1 VNNTSCY
8 YSSTGSYTN
17 SLGTSTS
24 FANFTSFAFVSGDS
38 GLNWNESGNNITTAD
53 DSGFVWKMVE
63 SYTLPYFQYQDMPA
77 PIPYVESISVNSGIN
92 NSAGSTSFLLNVTGC
107 SFNTTGTVFVNLTMA
122 GQTPINGTINSRTYT
137 TINTTFDLTPA
148 IAGNWSLYVINP
160 DGQASIAKN
169 FTISAL
175 IYSGGSGT
183 LADPYLLSTD
193 SDIDDLSATS
203 ADWGSNFTV
212 TQNITLVGNHT
223 PIGNS
228 SINFTGNFNGSGFA
242 IQNLT
247 VYQAGGYAGF
257 FGYAGSGAN
266 IHDIGVEISSD
277 GAIST
282 TGDYVG
288 GLVGRNYG
296 TVNNSYATGSV
307 TGTVTGDYVG
317 GLVGLNYG
325 TVTNSYATGNVIGR
339 ARVGGLVGWNYGG
352 TVTNSYAT
360 GDVTGSVNVVGGLV
374 GSNDGTVANS
384 YATGTVTATV
394 TGDDYIGGLIGLNT
408 GSGTVTNSYATG
420 NVTGDQ
426 RVGGLVGSNDGT
438 VTNSYAT
445 GNVTGDQR
453 VGGLVG
459 SNGGTGTVTNSYAT
473 GSATGS
479 SYVGGLVGYNTGTV
493 TDSCYYSSTGSYTSS
508 RGTPTSYANF
518 TSFAFVSGSS
528 GLNWNESGNNITTAD
543 DSGFVWKMVESY
555 TLPYFQYQDMP
566 APIPYVES
574 ISSSSGIN
582 NTDGSTSFWLNVTGC
597 SFNITDTVFVNLT
610 MAGQT
615 PINGTIDSRT
625 YTTINTIFDL
635 TQAIAGDWSLYV
647 INPDGQT
654 SIAKTFTV
662 QSLFIPGTPESFTN
676 TTGNF
681 WVNHSWN
688 AGAGDV
694 SDSYNVSYGGTW
706 LNGTTDSFN
715 HTGLSAHAWSN
726 IMVYGYNATDSILSA
741 GASDNVQ
748 FSNNDVSILN
758 VTDITVYE
766 GENVTFNINSTDADG
781 DTPVFGCNNS
791 ALFDTFNTS
800 TGEGSW
806 VTDLSDAGTYYVEF
820 NVSDGYGSVD
830 SHVMNIT
837 INDVIIPVA
846 DINANTTMGPY
857 PLSVQF
863 TDNSSNIPTGWFWDF
878 GDGTNST
885 LQNPATHTYNVAGIY
900 NVSLNASNLAGSD
913 LSSNM
918 TITVT
923 RPGTPESFTNTTG
936 NFWVSHSWNA
946 GTGDVS
952 DSYNVSYNGTWL
964 NGTTNSFNHTG
975 LSAHAWSNITV
986 YAYNATDSTLS
997 AGASD
1002 NVQVSNNAVSI
1013 LNVTDITIYEGENVT
1028 FNINSTDADGD
1039 IQVFGCNNSALFDTF
1054 NTSTGEGSWSTGLTD
1069 AGTYYVEFNVSDG
1082 YDSIDSQVM
1091 TITINDVIIPVANF
1105 SANVTSGAVPL
1116 SVNFT
1121 DSSTNTPTSWL
1132 WDFGDGSNSTDQN
1145 PAHTYVAAG
1154 TYNVSLNASNFAGS
1168 NVSTQLSYITAA
1180 VIPVANFS
1188 ANVTSGAVPLS
1199 VNFTDS
1205 STNTP
1210 TSWLWNF
1217 GDGSNSTDQ
1226 NPAHTYVA
1234 AGTYNVS
1241 LNASNVGG
1249 SNVSTQLS
1257 YITAFVEPVANFSAN
1272 TVTGYAPLAV
1282 SFTDNSSNIPTA
1294 WFWDF
1299 GDDTNSTQQNPT
1311 HTYSVTGIYN
1321 VSLNASNLAGSNL
1334 SSNMTITVTTAPST
1348 DSSRSSSSGSRAS
1361 VSQGQNQ
1368 EIVSNSASSVIR
1380 VTGGSEVYYDF
1391 SDSGIPV
1398 IGVSFDAKDDEGLV
1412 VARVQ
1417 VLSDVSEGVP
1427 AQSGN
1432 CYQVMSIDVGN
1443 EGTISSDNAEN
1454 LRIHFKVSRQWIEEN
1469 NIDVSTIRMTR
1480 YHNEHWNDLPTYQ
1493 ESEDDEYIYFYAETP
1508 GFSIFEVVGDQLG
1521 TPIETSQVPAGSP
1534 VPVEEEEMPV
1544 EEESGFGF
1552 IYLILGIAAITG
1564 IGYVLIQK
1572 HKGEGG
1578 L

>member
-1 VNNTSCY
+1 MKTPAHDQIYKNKIHASKFMSSLLKISILLPLCLSLSVPASAATYSGGSGTLADPYQLSTDSDIDNLSATPADWSSNFTLTQDITLVGNHTPIGNPDIHFTGDFDGSGFAIQNLTVYEAIYYAGFFSYTGSDANIHDIGVEISPDGVTGIRVVGGLVGSNIGSTVSNSYATGSATGSSDFVGGLVGRNTFGTVSNSYANGSASGSVDYVGGLVGQNTGTVTNGY
-8 YSSTGSYTN
+8 YSGSPVD
-17 SLGTSTS
+17 SDGTYTS
-24 FANFTSFAFVSGDS
+24 FINFTSFAFVSRSSD
-38 GLNWNESGNNITTAD
+38 LYWNESGNIITTAD

-63 SYTLPYFQYQDMPA
+63 GYTLPYFQYQDMPT
-77 PIPYVESISVNSGIN
+77 PIPYVESLSVNSGLN
-92 NSAGSTSFLLNVTGC
+92 YSAGSTSFL
-107 SFNTTGTVFVNLTMA
+107 
-122 GQTPINGTINSRTYT
+122 
-137 TINTTFDLTPA
+137 
-148 IAGNWSLYVINP
+148 
-160 DGQASIAKN
+160 
-169 FTISAL
+169 
-175 IYSGGSGT
+175 
-183 LADPYLLSTD
+183 
-193 SDIDDLSATS
+193 
-203 ADWGSNFTV
+203 
-212 TQNITLVGNHT
+212 
-223 PIGNS
+223 
-228 SINFTGNFNGSGFA
+228 
-242 IQNLT
+242 
-247 VYQAGGYAGF
+247 
-257 FGYAGSGAN
+257 
-266 IHDIGVEISSD
+266 
-277 GAIST
+277 
-282 TGDYVG
+282 
-288 GLVGRNYG
+288 
-296 TVNNSYATGSV
+296 
-307 TGTVTGDYVG
+307 
-317 GLVGLNYG
+317 
-325 TVTNSYATGNVIGR
+325 
-339 ARVGGLVGWNYGG
+339 
-352 TVTNSYAT
+352 
-360 GDVTGSVNVVGGLV
+360 
-374 GSNDGTVANS
+374 
-384 YATGTVTATV
+384 
-394 TGDDYIGGLIGLNT
+394 
-408 GSGTVTNSYATG
+408 
-420 NVTGDQ
+420 
-426 RVGGLVGSNDGT
+426 
-438 VTNSYAT
+438 
-445 GNVTGDQR
+445 
-453 VGGLVG
+453 
-459 SNGGTGTVTNSYAT
+459 
-473 GSATGS
+473 
-479 SYVGGLVGYNTGTV
+479 
-493 TDSCYYSSTGSYTSS
+493 
-508 RGTPTSYANF
+508 
-518 TSFAFVSGSS
+518 
-528 GLNWNESGNNITTAD
+528 
-543 DSGFVWKMVESY
+543 
-555 TLPYFQYQDMP
+555 
-566 APIPYVES
+566 
-574 ISSSSGIN
+574 
-582 NTDGSTSFWLNVTGC
+582 LNVTGC
-597 SFNITDTVFVNLT
+597 SFNITDTVFVNLA

-615 PINGTIDSRT
+615 PINGTINSIT
-625 YTTINTIFDL
+625 YTTINTTFNL

-654 SIAKTFTV
+654 SIAKNFIV

-681 WVNHSWN
+681 WVSHSWS
-688 AGAGDV
+688 AGTGDV
-694 SDSYNVSYGGTW
+694 SDSYNVSYNGNWQNGTINSFNHTGLSAHAWSNITVYAYNATDSTISLGASDNVQVSNNAVSILNVTDITVSEGENVTFDINFTDADSDTPVFGCNNSALFDTFNTSTGEGLWITGLSDAGTYYVEFNVSDGYGSVDSQVMNITINDVIIPVADINANTTMGPYPLSVQFTDNSSNIPTAWFWDFGDGTNSTLQNPPAHTYNVAGIYNVSLNASNLAGSDLSSNMTITVTRPGTPESFTNTTGNFWVNHSWSAGTGDVSDSYNVSYDETW

-726 IMVYGYNATDSILSA
+726 ITVYAYNATDSTISL

-748 FSNNDVSILN
+748 VSNNDVSILN

-1427 AQSGN
+1427 APSSN

-1454 LRIHFKVSRQWIEEN
+1454 IRIHFKVSRQWIGEN

-1572 HKGEGG
+1572 QKGEGG